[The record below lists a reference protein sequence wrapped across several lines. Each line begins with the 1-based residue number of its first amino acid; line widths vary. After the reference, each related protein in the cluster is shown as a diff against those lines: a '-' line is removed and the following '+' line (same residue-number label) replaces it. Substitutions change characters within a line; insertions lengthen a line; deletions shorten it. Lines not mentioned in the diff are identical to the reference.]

1 MDTWLVTGGGGFLGA
16 NAGLF
21 LRGRAESLGLVR
33 RESGTGSTFVTTIE
47 ADLSDVSR
55 AVEVVEAA
63 RPSVILHC
71 AAVSRHEDCESDPAR
86 AELINVNA
94 TRELARA
101 AHEIGAQ
108 FIYVSTDAVFDG
120 ATGIYNEDALPNPFS
135 VYGQTKLEG
144 EHVALLEANALVV
157 RTNFFGWSPSGR
169 SSILEFFYNSLTRG
183 EVVKGYT
190 DFVVTSMYA
199 QHLMEAIW
207 TLAERDA
214 HGVFHVASK
223 DPLSKYDFAIAA
235 ADVFDLDSSLVFPT
249 SEDVEPR
256 EWAKSRDISLDT
268 SKFESFTQT
277 PSPTQR
283 QGLTAARLDASTVRV
298 WLQDGKMTD
307 TALASAASRKPLES
321 DWF

>member
-1 MDTWLVTGGGGFLGA
+1 MEKWLVTGGGGFLGS

-21 LRGRAESLGLVR
+21 LHSRTESLGLVR
-33 RESGTGSTFVTTIE
+33 PESVAGSVFVTTVE
-47 ADLSDVSR
+47 ADLFDVTR
-55 AVEVVEAA
+55 AVEVVKAVS
-63 RPSVILHC
+63 PTVILHC

-86 AELINVNA
+86 AELINVTA

-101 AHEIGAQ
+101 AHAIGAR

-120 ATGIYNEDALPNPFS
+120 ATGVYDEDAVPNPFS

-144 EHVALLEANALVV
+144 EHVALLEADALVV

-169 SSILEFFYNSLTRG
+169 SSILEFFYNALTRG
-183 EVVKGYT
+183 DVVKGYT

-199 QHLMEAIW
+199 QQLVEAIW

-214 HGVFHVASK
+214 RGVFHVASK

-235 ADVFDLDSSLVFPT
+235 ADVFELDASLVFPT
-249 SEDVEPR
+249 SEGIEPR
-256 EWAKSRDISLDT
+256 DWAKSRDISLDT

-277 PSPTQR
+277 PAPTQR
-283 QGLTAARLDASTVRV
+283 QGLTAARSDASTVRV
-298 WLQDGKMTD
+298 WLQAGRMPD
-307 TALASAASRKPLES
+307 TADASTASREPSES

>member
-21 LRGRAESLGLVR
+21 LHGRTESIGLVR
-33 RESGTGSTFVTTIE
+33 PEGFAGSTFLTTAE

-55 AVEVVEAA
+55 AVEVVESA

-86 AELINVNA
+86 AELINVTA

-101 AHEIGAQ
+101 AHAIGAR

-120 ATGIYNEDALPNPFS
+120 ATGVYDEDAVPNPFS

-144 EHVALLEANALVV
+144 EHVALLEADALVV

-169 SSILEFFYNSLTRG
+169 SSILEFFYNALTRG
-183 EVVKGYT
+183 DVVKGYT

-214 HGVFHVASK
+214 RGIFHVASK

-235 ADVFDLDSSLVFPT
+235 ADVFDLDASLVFPT
-249 SEDVEPR
+249 SEGIEPR
-256 EWAKSRDISLDT
+256 DWAKSRDISLDT

-277 PSPTQR
+277 PAPTQR
-283 QGLTAARLDASTVRV
+283 QGLTAARSDASTVRV
-298 WLQDGKMTD
+298 WLQAGRMPD
-307 TALASAASRKPLES
+307 TADASTASREPSES

>member
-1 MDTWLVTGGGGFLGA
+1 MEKWLVTGGGGFLGS

-21 LRGRAESLGLVR
+21 LHSRTESLGLVR
-33 RESGTGSTFVTTIE
+33 PESVAGSVFVTTVE
-47 ADLSDVSR
+47 ADLFDVTR
-55 AVEVVEAA
+55 AVEVVKAVS
-63 RPSVILHC
+63 PTVILHC

-86 AELINVNA
+86 AELINVTA

-101 AHEIGAQ
+101 AHAIGAR

-120 ATGIYNEDALPNPFS
+120 ATGVYDEDAVPNPFS

-144 EHVALLEANALVV
+144 EHVALLEADALVV

-169 SSILEFFYNSLTRG
+169 SSILEFFYNALTRG
-183 EVVKGYT
+183 DVVKGYT

-199 QHLMEAIW
+199 QQLVEAIW

-214 HGVFHVASK
+214 RGIFHVASK

-235 ADVFDLDSSLVFPT
+235 ADVFELDASLVFPT
-249 SEDVEPR
+249 SEGIEPR
-256 EWAKSRDISLDT
+256 DWAKSRDISLDT

-277 PSPTQR
+277 PAPTQR
-283 QGLTAARLDASTVRV
+283 QGLTAARSDASTVRV
-298 WLQDGKMTD
+298 WLQAGRMPD
-307 TALASAASRKPLES
+307 TADASTASREPSES